1 MVEGGIIILAKG
13 LGSLGA
19 DVTTRTLLEPESLWI
34 LRRINLFAE
43 GQRGDRDS
51 TGELRSAGAADESA
65 MAEPQVATGRTG
77 EPEVGAGRG
86 QSATEGAAGGH
97 RPDGKADTA
106 PVGGMPEEAG
116 RAAASLEGTVA
127 LDSAAAAWPQPGD
140 VLPLPLLP
148 LPPPFLPPFFP
159 CLLDLG
165 AAGFSV
171 QTLAP
176 CPVWRQLAH

>member
-1 MVEGGIIILAKG
+1 
-13 LGSLGA
+13 
-19 DVTTRTLLEPESLWI
+19 
-34 LRRINLFAE
+34 
-43 GQRGDRDS
+43 
-51 TGELRSAGAADESA
+51 

-127 LDSAAAAWPQPGD
+127 LDSAAAAWPQPG
-140 VLPLPLLP
+140 VCLPLPLLP
-148 LPPPFLPPFFP
+148 LPPPFFLTLLLALLEFF
-159 CLLDLG
+159 
-165 AAGFSV
+165 
-171 QTLAP
+171 
-176 CPVWRQLAH
+176 